1 MFVDSRLRE
10 IESNLCDS
18 WLQLVSSNNSNDGS
32 NPADTEV
39 SVKLLETNEGD
50 FTKVLKVFAK
60 IDRRN
65 ECTRIDALSSFQ
77 VVIRWLLG
85 QKDNAEEVAQEA
97 HHVLRVYPFS
107 FVARAN
113 LFYIL
118 WRKGDRTE
126 AVDVLRPLVELRKW
140 RPEIYERIL
149 CEGTLLF
156 SLLILPLSQTHT
168 HIYV

>member
-1 MFVDSRLRE
+1 MDSRLRE
-10 IESNLCDS
+10 IQSNLCDS
-18 WLQLVSSNNSNDGS
+18 WLQLVNSDDNNDRND
-32 NPADTEV
+32 PADTEV
-39 SVKLLETNEGD
+39 SVKLLVTDEGD
-50 FTKVLKVFAK
+50 FTTVLKVFVK
-60 IDRRN
+60 SDGRK
-65 ECTRIDALSSFQ
+65 ECARSDALSSFK

-85 QKDNAEEVAQEA
+85 HKDNAEEVAQEA
-97 HHVLRVYPFS
+97 HRVLRVYPFS

-118 WRKGDRTE
+118 WRKGDKTE

-149 CEGTLLF
+149 CECTLLF